1 MLKSKIGSIMKIHG
15 KSTVILARETGLS
28 VRTVIRLI
36 KSRNIEEISFDTLLK
51 IALVLKCRLQ
61 DLFEAS

>member
-1 MLKSKIGSIMKIHG
+1 MKIHG